1 MLEALEDAFSGF
13 VGATD
18 VTAIDF
24 IPELME
30 LYPDAKFVLVTRPSA
45 AWWKSFK
52 TVSENAGRKVMG
64 YVTMPLPGVR
74 WFIDTA
80 RGFFEA

>member
-1 MLEALEDAFSGF
+1 MFKALEDVFSGF

-18 VTAIDF
+18 VTATDF

-30 LYPDAKFVLVTRPSA
+30 LYPDAKFVLVTRPPA

-52 TVSENAGRKVMG
+52 SVADNAGNNVMG
-64 YVTMPLPGVR
+64 YIVMPLPGIR
-74 WFIDTA
+74 WFVDTA
-80 RGFFEA
+80 RGFFES